1 MPQEK
6 AAKKRPYRM
15 DVRARAAERT
25 VETIHAAAFALFR
38 SRPFQE
44 VTLQAVAEA
53 SGVTLQTVLRRCG
66 SKERLFT
73 EAAKGQTESI
83 FKGREVSVLA
93 DIPAIVGT
101 LVASYEEM
109 GDLNWRGVS
118 QEDQFPLIKEMF
130 NNARARH
137 RHWVETVFG
146 DVIGHERGRER
157 ERRVDLLFAAT
168 DFYVWKLY
176 RRDLGMSRA
185 LTLARMINLVEAL
198 ASDFGRKR

>member
-1 MPQEK
+1 MLQET

-15 DVRARAAERT
+15 DARARAAERT
-25 VETIHAAAFALFR
+25 VARIHAAAFALFR

-44 VTLQAVAEA
+44 VTLQAIAEA

-83 FKGREVSVLA
+83 FKGREVSAPA

-101 LVASYEEM
+101 LVASYEDM

-130 NNARARH
+130 DNARARH
-137 RHWVETVFG
+137 RQWVETSFG
-146 DVIGHERGRER
+146 DVIGRTRGRER
-157 ERRVDLLFAAT
+157 ERRVLLLFAAT

-176 RRDLGMSRA
+176 RRDFGMSRA
-185 LTLARMINLVEAL
+185 LTMARMIDLVEAL
-198 ASDFGRKR
+198 IRDFGRQR